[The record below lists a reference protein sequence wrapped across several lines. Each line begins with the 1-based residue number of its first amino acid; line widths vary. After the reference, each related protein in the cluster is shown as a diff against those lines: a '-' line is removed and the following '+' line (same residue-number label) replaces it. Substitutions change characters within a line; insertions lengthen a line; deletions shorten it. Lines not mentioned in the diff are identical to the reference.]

1 MRVKKIAFN
10 LLTIIVISITV
21 IFYFYYLNKN
31 KGSIKIQKG
40 KDVEQSQDL
49 VSNLNSGVTKFSN
62 VEYKTTSAKGEDFIT
77 TGKFA
82 YISKKKQNLID
93 LDIVHSSTKLK
104 DQSILNIKSN
114 KAEYNQANK
123 NIKYYDNVIITN
135 KTGIIKAKT
144 ANFYANKNIIKLTDV
159 KYKDGTNI
167 IEGDFAELNT
177 ITNNLEIT
185 MRNKIDRVYGQRK
198 Q

>member
-49 VSNLNSGVTKFSN
+49 VSNLNSGITKFSN
-62 VEYKTTSAKGEDFIT
+62 VEYKTTSAKGEDFTT

-82 YISKKKQNLID
+82 YISKEKKDLID
-93 LDIVHSSTKLK
+93 LDTVHSFTKLK

-114 KAEYNQANK
+114 KAEYNQTNK

-159 KYKDGTNI
+159 TYKDGINI

-185 MRNKIDRVYGQRK
+185 MKNKVDRVYGQRK